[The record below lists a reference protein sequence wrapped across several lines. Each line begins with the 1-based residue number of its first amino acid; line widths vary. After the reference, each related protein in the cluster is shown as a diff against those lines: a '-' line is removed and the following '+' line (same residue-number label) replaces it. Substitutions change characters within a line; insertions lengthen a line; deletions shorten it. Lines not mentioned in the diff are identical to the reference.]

1 MMEGRETDL
10 EYNLLMGLTGA
21 SVSKHLLDEHFTLL
35 WANDFYYDM
44 IGYPKE
50 EYEALFHNKPDLY
63 FKGYDEAWNILS
75 KNVYETIANKSSGYE
90 TVIQMPTRKGKRW
103 TKITSTF
110 TDQLQDGIPI
120 SYTVMTDVEDVMR
133 RRIEQTITYDNIP
146 GFISK
151 HKVHK
156 DGSFTLLEAN
166 DKYMDF
172 SGIDKN
178 SFLSFSPF
186 SRLDETSR
194 NTMNAH
200 IPCMLKGE
208 PVHFVIQS
216 KDKNGNGA
224 WLQLNGECIG
234 WEGDEPIYLI
244 VYINITDITEQRELQ
259 KKLEKQS
266 KQLKEALKSA
276 EQANQAKSDFL
287 ARMSHDIRTPMNA
300 IMGMATIA
308 KAHVDEHERILD
320 CMEKINGASKLLLS
334 LINEVLDMSKI
345 ESGRLIL
352 SEDEF
357 NVGELLQDL
366 VVMMQPEIK
375 NKQQTL
381 NIHVK
386 NLRHENVKGDTQ
398 RIKQVLMNILSNAIK
413 YTPEN
418 GRITIEIYEK
428 DPHNGIGNYQ
438 FVFEDNGRGM
448 KPEFLD
454 KIFEPFERASDDE
467 IKRIQGT
474 GLGMSISHKIIQM
487 MGGDIKV
494 ESEYG
499 KGSRFTIDMPLVC
512 RDQKPDDKIE
522 VEGLEVLVVDDDK
535 IACLNTS
542 SCLREIGINSECVY
556 SGSEAIEKV
565 RQHHLAEKEYF
576 AVIIDW
582 KMPQMNGIETTRQI
596 RRFVG
601 ADVPIIILS
610 AYDLEEYEAE
620 AKEVKANGF
629 ITKPLYKSKLLQVLR
644 SFLDEGDQPE
654 PIRPFKLSNVDYSG
668 KRILL
673 VEDNELNRE
682 IAVEIIGSTGITI
695 DTAINGLDAVHKV
708 AQSEEG
714 FYQII
719 LMDIQMPIMD
729 GYEATRQIRSL
740 QRRDIAHMPIIA
752 MTANAFSEDVTNAI
766 KAGMNYHLAKPIDI
780 GALMGILSKYLQA
793 PA

>member
-1 MMEGRETDL
+1 MEGRETDL

-75 KNVYETIANKSSGYE
+75 KNVYETIANKASGYE

-266 KQLKEALKSA
+266 KQLKEALKPA

-308 KAHVDEHERILD
+308 KAHVDERERILD

-576 AVIIDW
+576 AVIIDL

>member
-542 SCLREIGINSECVY
+542 SCLQEIGINSECVY

-576 AVIIDW
+576 AVIIDL

-629 ITKPLYKSKLLQVLR
+629 ITKPLYKSKLLKVLR

>member
-1 MMEGRETDL
+1 MEGRETDL

-75 KNVYETIANKSSGYE
+75 KNVYETIANKASGYE

-308 KAHVDEHERILD
+308 KAHVDERERILD

-512 RDQKPDDKIE
+512 RDQKPDDNIE

-576 AVIIDW
+576 AVIIDL

>member
-1 MMEGRETDL
+1 MEGRETDL

-75 KNVYETIANKSSGYE
+75 KNVYETIANKASGYE

-308 KAHVDEHERILD
+308 KAHVDERERILD

-512 RDQKPDDKIE
+512 QDQKPDDKIE

-542 SCLREIGINSECVY
+542 SCLQEIGINSECVY

-576 AVIIDW
+576 AVIIDL